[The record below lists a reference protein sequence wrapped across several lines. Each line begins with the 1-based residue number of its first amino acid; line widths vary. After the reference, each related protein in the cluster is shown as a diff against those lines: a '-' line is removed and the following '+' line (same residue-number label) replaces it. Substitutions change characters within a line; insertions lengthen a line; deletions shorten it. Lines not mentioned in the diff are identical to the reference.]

1 MLFFKVRRFDT
12 ISSIPAVAAASI
24 YISSSDT
31 ADFRCQLSLIART
44 IPAAAPTL
52 AAAIAACFL
61 LLQDISALRNIATIL
76 QILGIEGF
84 RGLGASTKYTDS
96 NAGTGTV
103 AQSPCTEKAERFELE
118 FNVLSA
124 RKF

>member
-12 ISSIPAVAAASI
+12 IATIPAVAAASN

-52 AAAIAACFL
+52 AAAIAACVF
-61 LLQDISALRNIATIL
+61 SAA
-76 QILGIEGF
+76 
-84 RGLGASTKYTDS
+84 
-96 NAGTGTV
+96 
-103 AQSPCTEKAERFELE
+103 
-118 FNVLSA
+118 A
-124 RKF
+124 RYIGVTQFC